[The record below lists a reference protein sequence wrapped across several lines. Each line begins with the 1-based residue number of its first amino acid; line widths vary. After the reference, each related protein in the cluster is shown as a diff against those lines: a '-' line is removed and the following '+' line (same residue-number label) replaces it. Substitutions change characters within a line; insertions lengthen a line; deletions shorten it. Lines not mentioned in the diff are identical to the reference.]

1 MPRRVAVRI
10 LSILAAVAAIIGV
23 GFTPAYADTGPG
35 GFTILHAA
43 VGAHIHNCT
52 VIGTDQYDNQAIV
65 CADIFLPETSTY
77 PYIIDAMAE
86 AYCQNASG
94 VVIQCANITE
104 AVSIEDNGRPLTVS
118 GTCGHAAGACPAAR
132 FIRQTNPF
140 SMASSDGCPNPS
152 YNVWSVVWGA
162 DAPAG
167 EPPTAIELPQ
177 SDKSIPLGVGTG
189 ANDDDNYSNG
199 HFYDCF

>member
-77 PYIIDAMAE
+77 PYSVYAE
-86 AYCQNASG
+86 VEAFCQNSSD
-94 VVIQCANITE
+94 VIVQCANITE
-104 AVSIEDNGRPLTVS
+104 AVSIEDNGHPLTAS
-118 GTCGHAAGACPAAR
+118 GTCG
-132 FIRQTNPF
+132 
-140 SMASSDGCPNPS
+140 
-152 YNVWSVVWGA
+152 
-162 DAPAG
+162 
-167 EPPTAIELPQ
+167 
-177 SDKSIPLGVGTG
+177 
-189 ANDDDNYSNG
+189 
-199 HFYDCF
+199 